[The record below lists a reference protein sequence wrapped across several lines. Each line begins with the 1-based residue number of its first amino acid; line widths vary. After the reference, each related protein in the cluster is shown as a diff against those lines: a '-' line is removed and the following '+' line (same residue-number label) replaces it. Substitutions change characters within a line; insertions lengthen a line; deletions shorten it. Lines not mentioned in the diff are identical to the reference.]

1 MKEQERQ
8 SMICINCPKGCR
20 INAQQQGTSWL
31 IEGNDCS
38 RGESYAMQ
46 ELTDP
51 RRILTALMRPEG
63 AKRPVSVKTDRPVP
77 KAKLMECAATIYG
90 VHPKLPIAAG
100 DVLIENLC
108 QTGARVIATRSAGQ
122 NAGR

>member
-20 INAQQQGTSWL
+20 INAQQQEGKWY

-38 RGESYAMQ
+38 RGEDYAMQ

-77 KAKLMECAATIYG
+77 KARLMECAARIYEE
-90 VHPKLPIAAG
+90 HPKLPISAG

-108 QTGARVIATRSAGQ
+108 GTGAKVIATRSAGQ
-122 NAGR
+122 NGDI